1 MNKRSHLYVTGKI
14 LVDLPRKKRRWVLV
28 GSILPDILCH
38 TYFRGHTF
46 QSSFDMVKKTMCNL
60 KKRGRDNWFS
70 YLMLGYVLHYV
81 EDYFTFVHN
90 PIYQGDLWT
99 HILYEKQLEKYLR
112 RERFSG
118 VEQEAFEVLSFP
130 MALQYVEESHRDY
143 LRVAGTCE
151 TDARYIYRAVQV
163 VSNCLLL
170 AFAANERVSKC
181 AKHTSHYLIHNYPK
195 VKL

>member
-1 MNKRSHLYVTGKI
+1 MPSTAVCRFPMCLKVCVNYT
-14 LVDLPRKKRRWVLV
+14 
-28 GSILPDILCH
+28 SIYH
-38 TYFRGHTF
+38 TYLTGHTWESAF
-46 QSSFDMVKKTMCNL
+46 EKIVRKMESFESWGGMS
-60 KKRGRDNWFS
+60 GFS
-70 YLMLGYVLHYV
+70 CMYLGYLLHYV

-99 HILYEKQLEKYLR
+99 HILYEKQLEKYLK
-112 RERFSG
+112 REQLAG